1 MSKQRS
7 TNLGLLIIRIGIGA
21 MFILA
26 HGLPK
31 LLGGP
36 ARWKAV
42 GGAMSNLGITFAPTL
57 WGFAAAMAEFGG
69 GFLLIVGL
77 FTRFASSAMA
87 FTMLVATLQH
97 LARGD
102 TLLQSSH
109 PIEVGVVLLGLA
121 FLGAG
126 AYSLDR
132 RLGKA

>member
-1 MSKQRS
+1 MTRQRS
-7 TNLGLLIIRIGIGA
+7 INIGLLVIRLGIGA

-42 GGAMSNLGITFAPTL
+42 GGAMSTLGISFAPTL

-69 GFLLIVGL
+69 GVLLIFGL
-77 FTRFASSAMA
+77 FTRFASTAMA

-97 LARGD
+97 LAGGE

-109 PIEVGVVLLGLA
+109 PIEVGVTLLGLA

-132 RLGKA
+132 RIGKA